1 MLGLAARQI
10 PKAKVSQFVKLDA
23 WLVFVFDDESV
34 FSRVYIFVHVM
45 WCGRGVCTLKTMP
58 DSFVVSLKY
67 VEFKVVVLE

>member
-34 FSRVYIFVHVM
+34 FSRVCIFVHVM
-45 WCGRGVCTLKTMP
+45 WCGRGCV
-58 DSFVVSLKY
+58 
-67 VEFKVVVLE
+67 